1 MVGRE
6 RRSREW
12 MQLDLGSV
20 QPIAGARLKGYYD
33 YRQWMKTVRFEVSD
47 DETTWTDVEGGRVFD
62 AFTDAVVG
70 SPTARLRTTRRG
82 GSTRIATRST
92 CSSPQPCLARYMR
105 IYAVTWESDY
115 GDQSVGGVIAGKAAV
130 LIPDPDTDKPTIT
143 ISGDENITISMN
155 EAYSEPGFT
164 ATDTRDGVITHRVVV
179 GGSVD
184 STQVG
189 VYTLTYDVSDAA
201 DNAADQVIRTVTV
214 EAGLSAAE
222 YFTVDRSG
230 YYRSHLTSSVSRTTT
245 NLQKHDGSR
254 YLVSRQDQVYTNS
267 ANNETLTFNAM
278 EFHNSSLNMGAIG
291 NYSGPYTVSI
301 FFRRR
306 SVRHMGHLRP
316 DGNHVLDH
324 VRQQ

>member
-1 MVGRE
+1 
-6 RRSREW
+6 
-12 MQLDLGSV
+12 
-20 QPIAGARLKGYYD
+20 
-33 YRQWMKTVRFEVSD
+33 
-47 DETTWTDVEGGRVFD
+47 
-62 AFTDAVVG
+62 
-70 SPTARLRTTRRG
+70 
-82 GSTRIATRST
+82 
-92 CSSPQPCLARYMR
+92 
-105 IYAVTWESDY
+105 
-115 GDQSVGGVIAGKAAV
+115 
-130 LIPDPDTDKPTIT
+130 
-143 ISGDENITISMN
+143 MN

-164 ATDTRDGVITHRVVV
+164 ATDTRDGDITHRVVV

-214 EAGLSAAE
+214 EEALSAAE

-254 YLVSRQDQVYTNS
+254 NLVSRQDQVYTNS

-301 FFRRR
+301 FFRRDQFDIWDTSFLTEIMFSTTSDSNNLSFGFERAR
-306 SVRHMGHLRP
+306 SNVTGSLSKRMHPSEGGTDLPIKAAAIPHTPMST
-316 DGNHVLDH
+316 
-324 VRQQ
+324 